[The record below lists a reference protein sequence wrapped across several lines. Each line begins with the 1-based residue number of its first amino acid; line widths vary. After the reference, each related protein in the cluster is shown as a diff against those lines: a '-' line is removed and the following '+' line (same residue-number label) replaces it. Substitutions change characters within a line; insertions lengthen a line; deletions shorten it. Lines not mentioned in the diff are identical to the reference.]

1 MRNCLINRG
10 SRISLGIPPQLS
22 FSCFIICP
30 LFSIWKIKR
39 KEWHWKHFLWLVQ
52 RLNFAVYLSN
62 ERAQINSIITFPCA
76 REQWCSIEAILLLPC
91 FLVGALFKAFLK
103 PLQPVNYGL
112 LYVVRKCFG
121 KAWYYRQ
128 NCLKHVSAAKRP
140 PHQ

>member
-30 LFSIWKIKR
+30 LFSIWKIKC
-39 KEWHWKHFLWLVQ
+39 KEWHWKHFLWVVQ

-62 ERAQINSIITFPCA
+62 ERAQINSIISLCQTA
-76 REQWCSIEAILLLPC
+76 MVSVAAGLLFVPC

-112 LYVVRKCFG
+112 LSGVRKCFG